1 MGMRISV
8 FPKGQLDAL
17 VVDRILTVFD
27 WITMAKVLPIEGLEL
42 YSRMF
47 DDTSDS
53 FVDRVGDA
61 LQAANLEMP
70 EPGCGGQGTRGERMS
85 E

>member
-1 MGMRISV
+1 MGMRTSV
-8 FPKGQLDAL
+8 FSNGQLDAL

-27 WITMAKVLPIEGLEL
+27 WITMANVLPIEGLEL

-47 DDTSDS
+47 DDSSDS